1 MKRLF
6 LSILFACT
14 IAAQTWA
21 VKAWPFPFDVKQSD
35 GTTLTVVRHGD
46 EHFSWFATTDG
57 VVLARQGNDF
67 TIAAINADGTV
78 SPTAILAHNKPQR
91 TEAELAASQRQDR
104 SLMQRQE
111 EAARVAAFSARTKQS
126 YTGFPM
132 DGNTSPRVLVILA
145 QFPDMKFHETETI
158 NNVETYIG
166 AKTIFDQF
174 LNAEDKIDPMY
185 GTVSQNQTSV
195 KGYFSDM
202 SGGTFRPQFD
212 IYGPVTL
219 DNGYA
224 YYGAGDSDKMS
235 LFVPE
240 VCKKADAAGVDF
252 SKYDQNGDGY
262 VDLVYIIYAGWG
274 QNFGG
279 NSSNDIWPK
288 SGTVNGGTYDGKKV
302 VLYGVNNEMNGYD
315 PTTGDPTM
323 MINGI
328 GTFCHEFSHCLGLP
342 DFYATSGA
350 AQTANNQA
358 MEFWDLMDMGNFVY
372 NGYRPKAY
380 TAYEKEF
387 FGWKDIEELS
397 ESGSYTLKPIT
408 DEQGF
413 AYRIRNPKNKNEYIV
428 VENVQ
433 EQKPMYLGHGLLVY
447 HVDYDADIFTV
458 LTGNSKSNTVNN
470 TLGHPR
476 MAVIPADGLL
486 LNDKNE
492 SVTSSSEVL
501 AQMKGDTFADKSRSQ
516 VTTLTDEQQLP
527 NFKFYTTADG
537 SGKTNIALKDITE
550 NADGT
555 VSFDFVADVASG
567 ISLPTASAT
576 ADSPIYTL
584 SGICVGTDFSQL
596 PKGIYIRNNKKIVK
610 E

>member
-1 MKRLF
+1 MKRLL
-6 LSILFACT
+6 LSIFFVCA

-57 VVLARQGNDF
+57 VVLARQGSDF
-67 TIAAINADGTV
+67 TIAAINADGTI
-78 SPTAILAHNKPQR
+78 TATSILAHNKSQR
-91 TEAELAASQRQDR
+91 GEAEQAAAQKQDR
-104 SLMQRQE
+104 SMLNKQE
-111 EAARVAAFSARTKQS
+111 ESARVAALSARTKQTYAS
-126 YTGFPM
+126 YPM
-132 DGNTSPRVLVILA
+132 DGNMSPRVLVILA

-174 LNAEDKIDPMY
+174 LNAEGEIDPKY

-224 YYGAGDSDKMS
+224 YYGAGDSDKMG

-252 SKYDQNGDGY
+252 SKYDQNDDGY

-274 QNFGG
+274 QNIGG

-288 SGTVNGGTYDGKKV
+288 SGTISGGTYDGKKV
-302 VLYGVNNEMNGYD
+302 VLYGVNNEMNGND
-315 PTTGDPTM
+315 PTTDEPTM

-342 DFYATSGA
+342 DFYATTGA
-350 AQTANNQA
+350 AQNANNQS
-358 MEFWDLMDMGNFVY
+358 MGFWDIMDMGNFAE
-372 NGYRPKAY
+372 NGYKPKTY
-380 TAYEKEF
+380 TAFEKEF
-387 FGWKDIEELS
+387 FGWKDIEEFG
-397 ESGSYTLKPIT
+397 ESGNYTLKPMT
-408 DEQGF
+408 DEQGV
-413 AYRIRNPKNKNEYIV
+413 AYRFRNPKNKNEYIV

-433 EQKPMYLGHGLLVY
+433 EQNPRYLGHGLLAY
-447 HVDYDADIFTV
+447 HVEYDADIFGV
-458 LTGNSKSNTVNN
+458 LTGNNKNNTVNN

-486 LNDKNE
+486 LNQNDP
-492 SVTSSSEVL
+492 SVTNGNQVINSN
-501 AQMKGDTFADKSRSQ
+501 KGDTFSDKSKSQ

-537 SGKTNIALKDITE
+537 SGKTNIALKNITE

-555 VSFDFVADVASG
+555 VSFDFVADAASG
-567 ISLPTASAT
+567 ISHATAPAS

-584 SGICVGTDFSQL
+584 SGICVGTDFDQL